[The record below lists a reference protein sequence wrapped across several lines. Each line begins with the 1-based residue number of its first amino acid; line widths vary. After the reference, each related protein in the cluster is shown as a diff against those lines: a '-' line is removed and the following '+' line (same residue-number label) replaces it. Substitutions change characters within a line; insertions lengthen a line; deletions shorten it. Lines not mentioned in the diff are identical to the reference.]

1 MDHHR
6 AGHPSRV
13 SRTHPS
19 APLTSPAAR
28 RRRNPNPSPPSWG
41 GGGPQPAGGRR
52 PQAARHQT
60 PVARAASCRLARAL
74 GRVRGRGAFG
84 PPSGGRDQPKEN
96 HGRAPDRGP
105 PPPRRRA
112 AGGGP
117 AGGGRIR
124 RRRGTGAGKAANPT
138 PRRPQPATGPPP
150 PRQSAPAGGA
160 AAPRTQAASNE
171 TGRRPTTGRAPRRQP
186 PAHTNGGEGARAGAG
201 QGRAAAMGRGRPGRA
216 STGPAC
222 TRPAAYLSGP
232 ARHLRGRAGHRHGG
246 GPGRR
251 ALCARDSGRAEGP
264 RGGRIRTRSDG
275 AGCFRSG
282 TGWGEVRIEAGAV
295 PPGRGA
301 ASAAKKMAGGLSPR
315 LDTTGRKKCGE
326 DALSPPLAVTADT
339 RYPPVRRSSP
349 KRTRCRPVPCALAMR
364 RLPRPPSCLP

>member
-150 PRQSAPAGGA
+150 PRQSAPAGGL
-160 AAPRTQAASNE
+160 
-171 TGRRPTTGRAPRRQP
+171 RPPAPRR
-186 PAHTNGGEGARAGAG
+186 PATRPDA
-201 QGRAAAMGRGRPGRA
+201 GRPQAG
-216 STGPAC
+216 
-222 TRPAAYLSGP
+222 RPAASHQPTPTAARAPGP
-232 ARHLRGRAGHRHGG
+232 GPDKAGPLRWGGGGRAGPVPARPAPDRPHTLAAQPATFGG
-246 GPGRR
+246 GLATATGAAPAAGRF
-251 ALCARDSGRAEGP
+251 APETAGGP
-264 RGGRIRTRSDG
+264 RGPGAAAYGHGLTERGASDPVPG
-275 AGCFRSG
+275 G
-282 TGWGEVRIEAGAV
+282 GEVRIEAGAV

>member
-1 MDHHR
+1 M
-6 AGHPSRV
+6 AAWSSICWVNNLWAAV
-13 SRTHPS
+13 S
-19 APLTSPAAR
+19 AAR
-28 RRRNPNPSPPSWG
+28 I
-41 GGGPQPAGGRR
+41 QRR

-117 AGGGRIR
+117 AGGGRFR
-124 RRRGTGAGKAANPT
+124 RRRRHGRRQGRQPHAKAAAASDRATAPT
-138 PRRPQPATGPPP
+138 AERPG
-150 PRQSAPAGGA
+150 GGA

-222 TRPAAYLSGP
+222 TRPAAYLSWPSPPPPGAGGP
-232 ARHLRGRAGHRHGG
+232 PPRGRPRPQGAFAPETAGG
-246 GPGRR
+246 
-251 ALCARDSGRAEGP
+251 AEGS

-275 AGCFRSG
+275 AGRCRSG
-282 TGWGEVRIEAGAV
+282 TGWGGTVRIEAGAV

-315 LDTTGRKKCGE
+315 LDTTGRKKMRGGRFVPPACRYSGYQI
-326 DALSPPLAVTADT
+326 SPCSA
-339 RYPPVRRSSP
+339 
-349 KRTRCRPVPCALAMR
+349 
-364 RLPRPPSCLP
+364 